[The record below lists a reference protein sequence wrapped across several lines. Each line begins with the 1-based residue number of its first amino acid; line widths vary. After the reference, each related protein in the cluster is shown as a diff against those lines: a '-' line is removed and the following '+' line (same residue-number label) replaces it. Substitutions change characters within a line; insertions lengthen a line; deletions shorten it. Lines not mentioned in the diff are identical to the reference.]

1 MNYDNRNLPKLHLL
15 CSKDDLRP
23 NMSAIYFDP
32 CGYAV
37 ATNAHIL
44 AAIPFSELNDMFNTD
59 FTPLAGRYLSADTWK
74 MLLKKNNLV
83 YNVTPDSIELTSG
96 TYKSLTIEQ
105 LGDFP
110 KWQQILPVNYV
121 ANKIANNSPAPSL
134 VGFNAKLAFELAE
147 ALGVGFIN
155 LFNPAPADM
164 ASIKALFCVVGK
176 SIGLLM
182 PVMVKVSEYEQ
193 NVMES
198 IEALNGVK
206 HETI

>member
-1 MNYDNRNLPKLHLL
+1 MNYPSRSLPKLHLL

-44 AAIPFSELNDMFNTD
+44 AAIPFEELNELFNTD

-74 MLLKKNNLV
+74 LLLKKNNLI

-96 TYKSLTIEQ
+96 TYKTLTIEQ

-110 KWQQILPVNYV
+110 KWKTIFPASYLKD
-121 ANKIANNSPAPSL
+121 KIETGEGSPAL
-134 VGFNAKLAFELAE
+134 IGFNPKLAFDLSEG
-147 ALGVGFIN
+147 LGVPFIN
-155 LFNPAPADM
+155 IFNPAPLNTG
-164 ASIKALFCVVGK
+164 SNKALICSVNN

-182 PVMVKVSEYEQ
+182 PIMSNIEDCEQ
-193 NVMES
+193 SVLNA
-198 IEALNGVK
+198 IEVLKGVK